1 MSDLII
7 TLINAIDKDESV
19 PLRGQYF
26 IGDHPLVSAVIYLS
40 NKYLVGDG
48 HYEHMQNMIKNGYD
62 VYPGEHDSYGW
73 ITGCIKT
80 TRGIIVFG

>member
-7 TLINAIDKDESV
+7 TLVKAIDVDESV

-26 IGDHPLVSAVIYLS
+26 VGDHPLVSAIIYLA
-40 NKYLVGDG
+40 NIYLIGDEQC
-48 HYEHMQNMIKNGYD
+48 EHMENMKKNGYD

>member
-1 MSDLII
+1 
-7 TLINAIDKDESV
+7 
-19 PLRGQYF
+19 
-26 IGDHPLVSAVIYLS
+26 
-40 NKYLVGDG
+40 
-48 HYEHMQNMIKNGYD
+48 MIKNGYD